1 MREENELS
9 EELKA
14 FREECFRI
22 LWGQYRLRAL
32 VPGTEGL
39 EDAFEDG
46 RPCEWFYDNIYRT
59 KRRILERGGFEAE
72 LEYICRQYE
81 YIAQYVANRMFDA
94 GVRAA
99 RREMQPDAD

>member
-1 MREENELS
+1 MLPHPVGAVPPAGDLGRL
-9 EELKA
+9 LK
-14 FREECFRI
+14 
-22 LWGQYRLRAL
+22 LL
-32 VPGTEGL
+32 EGL

-99 RREMQPDAD
+99 RRERKPDAD